1 MNTMHYVSLSTMF
14 IATIGLGICGCSL
27 NAPVSQTQQAEQAN
41 VTQEELPQG
50 TWQADITFP
59 DWQKS
64 VDDTLALN
72 SMYSF
77 KGFKDQG
84 VIYVEPSEDITHFE
98 LFVNNK
104 KISTDNIKAGE
115 TNKIDISD
123 KTIDGINTLQITG
136 ISPNDK
142 NNTVKVHI
150 PYPTVLTGYAPE
162 DVGIEPSVF
171 DTISDIVTSDIN
183 HGFTSAQ
190 MAVIKDGKLIYQNA
204 WGKTDSYNQDGTAN
218 TTAPDVTNDTLY
230 DLASNTKMYAVNYAI
245 QYLVTHDKFNLDSK
259 IVDIIGQKF
268 ADDTINITYKKGENP
283 SLEDN
288 KKWKQELTVRDILRH
303 QAGFPADP
311 QYHNDAF
318 DQSEQKPNPAVTNVL
333 YSGSDGTSE
342 TKEKTLE
349 SICKTPLMY
358 KPGTKTVYSDVDYM
372 LLGLIVEKTTG
383 QNLNDFL
390 STIFWKPMDLTHITY
405 NPLEHGFSP
414 DDCAATELN
423 GNTRDGA
430 IKFSGVRTKTLQGQV
445 HDEKAFYA
453 MGGISGHAG
462 LFANA
467 TDLAKLANVMLT
479 GGWDTHKFFS
489 QDTIDTF
496 TAPKKE
502 DTASARWGLGWW
514 REASNS
520 RAWYFGTQ
528 SSSNTI
534 GHQGWTG
541 TLTMINPEQNLVVV
555 FLTNKINSP
564 VTNKE
569 KNPNSFNGNNYVSST
584 LGVVPE
590 LLQMGFSTN
599 KTDLQKTMGSLLPEM
614 AQDKSKLLAK
624 AEEKENL
631 DASHPLVQSTYAV
644 YEAMVT
650 HVEKT
655 KDKEELDLCTKTL
668 ENLNTDRDSDEYQ
681 ALSDRLSHLK

>member
-84 VIYVEPSEDITHFE
+84 VIYVEPSEDIAHFE

-142 NNTVKVHI
+142 NSTVKVHI

-171 DTISDIVTSDIN
+171 DTISDIVISDIN

-342 TKEKTLE
+342 TKQKTLE

-445 HDEKAFYA
+445 HDEKAF
-453 MGGISGHAG
+453 
-462 LFANA
+462 
-467 TDLAKLANVMLT
+467 
-479 GGWDTHKFFS
+479 
-489 QDTIDTF
+489 
-496 TAPKKE
+496 
-502 DTASARWGLGWW
+502 
-514 REASNS
+514 
-520 RAWYFGTQ
+520 
-528 SSSNTI
+528 
-534 GHQGWTG
+534 
-541 TLTMINPEQNLVVV
+541 
-555 FLTNKINSP
+555 
-564 VTNKE
+564 
-569 KNPNSFNGNNYVSST
+569 
-584 LGVVPE
+584 
-590 LLQMGFSTN
+590 
-599 KTDLQKTMGSLLPEM
+599 
-614 AQDKSKLLAK
+614 
-624 AEEKENL
+624 
-631 DASHPLVQSTYAV
+631 
-644 YEAMVT
+644 
-650 HVEKT
+650 
-655 KDKEELDLCTKTL
+655 
-668 ENLNTDRDSDEYQ
+668 
-681 ALSDRLSHLK
+681 

>member
-1 MNTMHYVSLSTMF
+1 M
-14 IATIGLGICGCSL
+14 
-27 NAPVSQTQQAEQAN
+27 
-41 VTQEELPQG
+41 
-50 TWQADITFP
+50 
-59 DWQKS
+59 
-64 VDDTLALN
+64 
-72 SMYSF
+72 
-77 KGFKDQG
+77 
-84 VIYVEPSEDITHFE
+84 
-98 LFVNNK
+98 
-104 KISTDNIKAGE
+104 
-115 TNKIDISD
+115 
-123 KTIDGINTLQITG
+123 
-136 ISPNDK
+136 
-142 NNTVKVHI
+142 
-150 PYPTVLTGYAPE
+150 
-162 DVGIEPSVF
+162 GIEPSVF

-318 DQSEQKPNPAVTNVL
+318 DQSEQKPNPTVTNVL

-489 QDTIDTF
+489 QDTLDTF

-502 DTASARWGLGWW
+502 DAASARWGLGWW

-624 AEEKENL
+624 AEEKETL

-644 YEAMVT
+644 YEAMVA

-668 ENLNTDRDSDEYQ
+668 ENLNTDRDSNEYQ